1 MAREK
6 NGKLIAEI
14 QAIISPEIESIAEQ
28 DLPFQYDRIAKV
40 IQQVVLGL
48 EDPSNKTSSIEQLAG
63 PIEQLAGSASNLIG
77 NAGSLLKNKN
87 YPNMSIEDKQQV
99 IKDELINHL
108 KQSAKEYSDKAEE
121 IVLISKDSKVLNK
134 LIEDKLESAKGEIT
148 SQFNSEVQRQKALG
162 SQKDVAELSDDAR
175 AELLEAR
182 KKQYADNLREEYQL
196 AVRIFEEQDPEK
208 SKEIIAAYQQKQ
220 QDQLSKSS
228 QKERE
233 LREELLKGKEKSVND
248 YLVVT
253 EGYLTSDQASS
264 FSYQQLNTYGA
275 YSAQSNNVKALFK
288 IAREYYPND
297 PNKGLQEL
305 AEIPSE
311 KISDILHNKF
321 IYAFERKII
330 TMNDF
335 NQLNKEQLD
344 SIKDLD
350 HPYKI
355 ELIGKYG
362 FEPADVKDAKC
373 LGGYPIDLKSI
384 ECIRKAYGP
393 NKSKAKAKEV
403 FDKIKD
409 LDSPYK
415 IELVLEHG
423 IDPGKIKDLNRP
435 SEKVGA
441 FGGHR
446 LIYKQFC

>member
-208 SKEIIAAYQQKQ
+208 SKEIVAAYQQKQ
-220 QDQLSKSS
+220 QDQLNKSS

-321 IYAFERKII
+321 IFQA
-330 TMNDF
+330 
-335 NQLNKEQLD
+335 
-344 SIKDLD
+344 
-350 HPYKI
+350 
-355 ELIGKYG
+355 
-362 FEPADVKDAKC
+362 
-373 LGGYPIDLKSI
+373 
-384 ECIRKAYGP
+384 
-393 NKSKAKAKEV
+393 
-403 FDKIKD
+403 
-409 LDSPYK
+409 
-415 IELVLEHG
+415 
-423 IDPGKIKDLNRP
+423 
-435 SEKVGA
+435 
-441 FGGHR
+441 
-446 LIYKQFC
+446 